1 MEGTTKEEG
10 DEKNSETVPP
20 NVAKLE
26 AKRGN
31 GTRNCFLVLYRT
43 PPPERRSFLLI
54 KWSQWLL
61 FNSYIVRYF
70 HILYLYAKDSED
82 YVFLALYARRSTLRD
97 RLLIR
102 LQHQKLIDCICCAQL
117 IWN

>member
-1 MEGTTKEEG
+1 MNIQLAANEKILIIKNKMIFMEGTTKEEG

-54 KWSQWLL
+54 KWSQ
-61 FNSYIVRYF
+61 
-70 HILYLYAKDSED
+70 
-82 YVFLALYARRSTLRD
+82 
-97 RLLIR
+97 
-102 LQHQKLIDCICCAQL
+102 
-117 IWN
+117 